1 MWRNGGMLETT
12 DSYGKK
18 TQRVYGH
25 QEILDMI
32 RNKGAKNIVI
42 AGGLDWSYYFDGL
55 CDGYNGMEHGYK
67 LEDKTGNGVIYDTH
81 IYPMKPEYNPVEKPQ
96 SVLQM
101 KLLYLWVNMDTG
113 EKDFL
118 TGMTIIFANIHMYG

>member
-1 MWRNGGMLETT
+1 MLNEPHDIDWEMWRNGGMLETT

-81 IYPMKPEYNPVEKPQ
+81 IYPMKPEYNPVEKAVECLVDEAPI
-96 SVLQM
+96 L
-101 KLLYLWVNMDTG
+101 G
-113 EKDFL
+113 
-118 TGMTIIFANIHMYG
+118 G